1 MDSRPPLPVEKKKLL
16 ADGALLIS
24 ALIWGGDYIA
34 VKMSLAE
41 LTPLYMTGIR
51 FTAAFFI
58 MLAVFW
64 KRMRRVTGREA
75 AAGVVVGVFMFGGFA
90 LQTIGLQYTTA
101 GKSAFITS
109 IYAIV
114 LPFLVWI
121 FYKCFPGWHVMI
133 GASVC
138 VAGVAVLS
146 LDELAGLTGGDILT
160 LGCAVFFALNI
171 LSVAHYVRTMDPVV
185 ITVVETGAS
194 AVFAFIGAFIFERP
208 FPPLGRTSV
217 ISLVYLIIFGTIGT
231 HLLSN
236 IALKHTP
243 SVHAGIIFTLESAF
257 AVLFAYLLLGEILS
271 GKMLLGCALIL
282 LAIVITELGGLLLK
296 KVSARRQ
303 Q

>member
-1 MDSRPPLPVEKKKLL
+1 MPSMDDKKKKLL

-41 LTPLYMTGIR
+41 LTPLYMTGLR
-51 FTAAFFI
+51 FGAAFVI

-64 KRMRRVTGREA
+64 KRMRRVTGREV

-90 LQTIGLQYTTA
+90 LQTIGMQYTTA

-121 FYKCFPGWHVMI
+121 FYKRFPGWHVMI

-171 LSVAHYVRTMDPVV
+171 LSAAHYVRTMDPVI

-194 AVFAFIGAFIFERP
+194 ALFAFIGAFIFERP

-243 SVHAGIIFTLESAF
+243 SVHAGIIFTTESVF
-257 AVLFAYLLLGEILS
+257 AVLFAYLLLGEILN
-271 GKMLLGCALIL
+271 GKMLLGCVLIL
-282 LAIVITELGGLLLK
+282 LAIVITELGGLLVK